1 MKKYF
6 LITVFIVIV
15 CNIFGENISIS
26 GGNELKFIYRDVKDS
41 LNQFMEDEFKFDL
54 TYKNFR
60 FGMKYIAELPKY
72 DEFYPDTKLDSD
84 KLISKWD
91 ERYLE
96 FETDNFYI
104 RGGTFEAAFGSGIVL
119 NAYNNTD
126 FDEDNHLEGCK
137 ISISFCGDDKTD
149 ELSRKLY
156 KLFSPIGEILSI
168 PFIFN
173 EITFSGIYGIS
184 NNDLVSGLDIEI
196 QPTDFLKIGFSGLN
210 EKFEDSDSYNTK
222 NIFGERVEIS
232 KNIFDAKIEYAENSK
247 DFDGSALYGNFTT
260 YFDKFTLT
268 AVYKNYQN
276 FVDRFSEL
284 PTVNYS
290 EQPIAEYGNHQD
302 LGYEEEGIQGI
313 IHFNPSF
320 ENEFIVNYAEGWSF
334 DKTVTQSDFHAEW
347 LHSFENSSLTL
358 QYSQLERFDDK
369 TYYPVYYWSKEMKPA
384 ISYDF
389 IANEIPILL
398 KASFKTKLKN
408 NYGEETTEY
417 EPILQTDFAFGDY
430 SVSIIASHNFHDFDE
445 ISEITPKVGAE
456 LIASVWE
463 HSSIK
468 LFVGSEEGGQICRN
482 GICQNQAAFDGVR
495 LTVSTR
501 F

>member
-1 MKKYF
+1 MKKNLF
-6 LITVFIVIV
+6 LILFIIFFS
-15 CNIFGENISIS
+15 NIFAENISIS
-26 GGNELKFIYRDVKDS
+26 GSNELEFIYRDSEDS
-41 LNQFMEDEFKFDL
+41 LHQFMEDEFKFDL

-126 FDEDNHLEGCK
+126 FDENNHLDGCK
-137 ISISFCGDDKTD
+137 ISTD
-149 ELSRKLY
+149 
-156 KLFSPIGEILSI
+156 
-168 PFIFN
+168 FN

-222 NIFGERVEIS
+222 NIFGGRVEIS

-369 TYYPVYYWSKEMKPA
+369 TYYPIFYWSKEMKPA

-398 KASFKTKLKN
+398 KASFKTKSKD